1 MTQVAS
7 TGAIFRNQRPGSNII
22 SSYEQRVVPGASIS
36 ETCRMSRRS
45 IAATRPTVFLFIK
58 TYSARSEFTTLL
70 YMDNCYEK
78 YFVVA
83 IRSIFVNDKHLATI
97 ENT

>member
-1 MTQVAS
+1 MKDLRTALLL
-7 TGAIFRNQRPGSNII
+7 SNNNAVLKSFVSQDLQPRMGVSNFI
-22 SSYEQRVVPGASIS
+22 VVGQDVDNNP
-36 ETCRMSRRS
+36 
-45 IAATRPTVFLFIK
+45 VHDFIVVVHDFIVG
-58 TYSARSEFTTLL
+58 FTTLL

>member
-1 MTQVAS
+1 
-7 TGAIFRNQRPGSNII
+7 
-22 SSYEQRVVPGASIS
+22 
-36 ETCRMSRRS
+36 
-45 IAATRPTVFLFIK
+45 
-58 TYSARSEFTTLL
+58 
-70 YMDNCYEK
+70 MDNCYEK